1 MRLIAVWY
9 KITIPPEN
17 VLSCNVV
24 YIVILNLK
32 FETEFEKVSES
43 FSKCIRI
50 HKRLY
55 ITIVQYFTA
64 SKLESLKRLRFSP
77 QRDCQD
83 SEAHCTTSQ
92 VAVLVRGKG
101 NECSSDYHVQ
111 NLTSQQIIEC
121 MISFLIYAFQAP
133 RQDQKNLLS
142 NENYISTIQSNSGFK
157 QVKRINKGEEFN
169 EKVFFLFHHKL
180 QILSHNTARNQRRKR
195 GSDIL

>member
-32 FETEFEKVSES
+32 FEIEFEKVSES

-50 HKRLY
+50 HKSLY

-64 SKLESLKRLRFSP
+64 SIVESLKRLRFSP

-83 SEAHCTTSQ
+83 SRSTLYHITS
-92 VAVLVRGKG
+92 RCIGKG
-101 NECSSDYHVQ
+101 KGQRVQFRLSCSKF
-111 NLTSQQIIEC
+111 NKL
-121 MISFLIYAFQAP
+121 A
-133 RQDQKNLLS
+133 
-142 NENYISTIQSNSGFK
+142 NYRVYDFFFDLCFSGAKIGSKEF
-157 QVKRINKGEEFN
+157 VK
-169 EKVFFLFHHKL
+169 
-180 QILSHNTARNQRRKR
+180 
-195 GSDIL
+195 

>member
-32 FETEFEKVSES
+32 FEIEFEKVSES

-50 HKRLY
+50 HKSLY

-64 SKLESLKRLRFSP
+64 SKLESLKRLRFSQ

-83 SEAHCTTSQ
+83 SRSTLYHITS
-92 VAVLVRGKG
+92 RCIGKG
-101 NECSSDYHVQ
+101 KGQRVQFRLSCSKF
-111 NLTSQQIIEC
+111 NKL
-121 MISFLIYAFQAP
+121 A
-133 RQDQKNLLS
+133 
-142 NENYISTIQSNSGFK
+142 NYRVYDFFFDLCFSGAKIGSKEF
-157 QVKRINKGEEFN
+157 VK
-169 EKVFFLFHHKL
+169 
-180 QILSHNTARNQRRKR
+180 
-195 GSDIL
+195 

>member
-32 FETEFEKVSES
+32 FEIELEKVSES

-50 HKRLY
+50 HKSLY

-64 SKLESLKRLRFSP
+64 SKLKSLKRLRFSP

-83 SEAHCTTSQ
+83 SRSTLYHITS
-92 VAVLVRGKG
+92 RCIGKG
-101 NECSSDYHVQ
+101 KGQRVQFRLSCSKF
-111 NLTSQQIIEC
+111 NKL
-121 MISFLIYAFQAP
+121 A
-133 RQDQKNLLS
+133 
-142 NENYISTIQSNSGFK
+142 NYRVYDFFFDLCFSGAKIGSKEF
-157 QVKRINKGEEFN
+157 VK
-169 EKVFFLFHHKL
+169 
-180 QILSHNTARNQRRKR
+180 
-195 GSDIL
+195 

>member
-32 FETEFEKVSES
+32 FEIEFEKVSES

-50 HKRLY
+50 HKSLY

-64 SKLESLKRLRFSP
+64 SILESLKRLRFSL

-83 SEAHCTTSQ
+83 SRSTLYHITS
-92 VAVLVRGKG
+92 RCIGKG
-101 NECSSDYHVQ
+101 KGQRVQFRLSCSKF
-111 NLTSQQIIEC
+111 NKL
-121 MISFLIYAFQAP
+121 A
-133 RQDQKNLLS
+133 
-142 NENYISTIQSNSGFK
+142 NYRVYDFFFDLCFSGAKIGSKEF
-157 QVKRINKGEEFN
+157 VK
-169 EKVFFLFHHKL
+169 
-180 QILSHNTARNQRRKR
+180 
-195 GSDIL
+195 

>member
-1 MRLIAVWY
+1 MQLIAVWY

-17 VLSCNVV
+17 VFFSCNAV
-24 YIVILNLK
+24 YIVIINLK
-32 FETEFEKVSES
+32 FEIEFEKVSECI
-43 FSKCIRI
+43 SKCNRI
-50 HKRLY
+50 HKSLC

-64 SKLESLKRLRFSP
+64 SMLEYLKRLRFSP

-83 SEAHCTTSQ
+83 SRSTHCTTSQ

-169 EKVFFLFHHKL
+169 EKVFFSF
-180 QILSHNTARNQRRKR
+180 SP
-195 GSDIL
+195 

>member
-32 FETEFEKVSES
+32 FEIEFEKVSES

-50 HKRLY
+50 HKSLY

-64 SKLESLKRLRFSP
+64 SKLESLKRLRFSQ

-83 SEAHCTTSQ
+83 SRSTLYHITSRL
-92 VAVLVRGKG
+92 LVRGKG

-180 QILSHNTARNQRRKR
+180 QILSHHTARNQRRKR

>member
-32 FETEFEKVSES
+32 FEIELEKVSES

-50 HKRLY
+50 HKSLY

-64 SKLESLKRLRFSP
+64 SILESLKRLRFSR

-83 SEAHCTTSQ
+83 SKSTVYHITS
-92 VAVLVRGKG
+92 RCIGKG
-101 NECSSDYHVQ
+101 KGQRVQFRLSCSKF
-111 NLTSQQIIEC
+111 NKL
-121 MISFLIYAFQAP
+121 A
-133 RQDQKNLLS
+133 
-142 NENYISTIQSNSGFK
+142 NYRVYDFFFDLCFSGAKIGSKEF
-157 QVKRINKGEEFN
+157 VK
-169 EKVFFLFHHKL
+169 
-180 QILSHNTARNQRRKR
+180 
-195 GSDIL
+195 

>member
-32 FETEFEKVSES
+32 FEIEFEKVSES

-50 HKRLY
+50 HKSLY

-83 SEAHCTTSQ
+83 SRSTLYHITS
-92 VAVLVRGKG
+92 RCIGKG
-101 NECSSDYHVQ
+101 KGQRVQFRLSCSKF
-111 NLTSQQIIEC
+111 NKL
-121 MISFLIYAFQAP
+121 A
-133 RQDQKNLLS
+133 
-142 NENYISTIQSNSGFK
+142 NYRVYDFFFDLCFSGAKIGSKEF
-157 QVKRINKGEEFN
+157 VK
-169 EKVFFLFHHKL
+169 
-180 QILSHNTARNQRRKR
+180 
-195 GSDIL
+195 

>member
-32 FETEFEKVSES
+32 FEIEVEKVSES

-50 HKRLY
+50 HKSLY

-64 SKLESLKRLRFSP
+64 SKLKSLKRLRFSP

-83 SEAHCTTSQ
+83 SRSTLYHITS
-92 VAVLVRGKG
+92 RCIGKG
-101 NECSSDYHVQ
+101 KGQRVQFRLSCSKF
-111 NLTSQQIIEC
+111 NKL
-121 MISFLIYAFQAP
+121 A
-133 RQDQKNLLS
+133 
-142 NENYISTIQSNSGFK
+142 NYRVYDFFFDLCFSGAKIGSKEF
-157 QVKRINKGEEFN
+157 VK
-169 EKVFFLFHHKL
+169 
-180 QILSHNTARNQRRKR
+180 
-195 GSDIL
+195 

>member
-32 FETEFEKVSES
+32 FEIEVEKVSES

-50 HKRLY
+50 HKSLY

-64 SKLESLKRLRFSP
+64 SKLKYLKRLRFSP

-83 SEAHCTTSQ
+83 SRSTLYHITS
-92 VAVLVRGKG
+92 RCIGKG
-101 NECSSDYHVQ
+101 KGQRVQFRLSCSKF
-111 NLTSQQIIEC
+111 NKL
-121 MISFLIYAFQAP
+121 A
-133 RQDQKNLLS
+133 
-142 NENYISTIQSNSGFK
+142 NYRVYDFFFDLCFSGAKIGSKEF
-157 QVKRINKGEEFN
+157 VK
-169 EKVFFLFHHKL
+169 
-180 QILSHNTARNQRRKR
+180 
-195 GSDIL
+195 

>member
-32 FETEFEKVSES
+32 FEIEFEKVSES

-50 HKRLY
+50 HKSLY

-64 SKLESLKRLRFSP
+64 SKLKYLKRLRFSQ

-83 SEAHCTTSQ
+83 SRSTLYHITS
-92 VAVLVRGKG
+92 RCIGKG
-101 NECSSDYHVQ
+101 KGQRVQFRLSCSKF
-111 NLTSQQIIEC
+111 NKL
-121 MISFLIYAFQAP
+121 A
-133 RQDQKNLLS
+133 
-142 NENYISTIQSNSGFK
+142 NYRVYDFFFDLCFSGAKIGSKEF
-157 QVKRINKGEEFN
+157 VK
-169 EKVFFLFHHKL
+169 
-180 QILSHNTARNQRRKR
+180 
-195 GSDIL
+195 

>member
-9 KITIPPEN
+9 TITIPPEN

-32 FETEFEKVSES
+32 FDIEFEKVFES

-50 HKRLY
+50 HKSLY

-83 SEAHCTTSQ
+83 SRSTLYHITS
-92 VAVLVRGKG
+92 RCIGKG
-101 NECSSDYHVQ
+101 KGQRVQFRLSCSKF
-111 NLTSQQIIEC
+111 NKL
-121 MISFLIYAFQAP
+121 A
-133 RQDQKNLLS
+133 
-142 NENYISTIQSNSGFK
+142 NYRVYDFFFDLCFSGAKIGSKEF
-157 QVKRINKGEEFN
+157 VK
-169 EKVFFLFHHKL
+169 
-180 QILSHNTARNQRRKR
+180 
-195 GSDIL
+195 

>member
-32 FETEFEKVSES
+32 FEIEFEKVSES

-50 HKRLY
+50 HKSLY

-64 SKLESLKRLRFSP
+64 SKLESLKRLRFSL

-83 SEAHCTTSQ
+83 SRSTLYHITS
-92 VAVLVRGKG
+92 RCIGKG
-101 NECSSDYHVQ
+101 KGQRVQFRLSCSKF
-111 NLTSQQIIEC
+111 NKL
-121 MISFLIYAFQAP
+121 A
-133 RQDQKNLLS
+133 
-142 NENYISTIQSNSGFK
+142 NYRVYDFFFDLCFSGAKIGSKEF
-157 QVKRINKGEEFN
+157 VK
-169 EKVFFLFHHKL
+169 
-180 QILSHNTARNQRRKR
+180 
-195 GSDIL
+195 